1 LNKTVIMTVK
11 SFLTIVLFFAGY
23 FANAQTDP
31 AANAILDRFSARAA
45 NAPSVSLKFKLIT
58 DDLVERKSDT
68 LTGAVI
74 ISKDSYKLEIPNT
87 IIWFDGTT
95 LWNYLIAEDE
105 VVITNSNKNDN
116 SFMNKPSVI
125 FTMYKTGYKTSLIE
139 ELRDSWVI
147 DLYPEDINSD
157 LIRVR
162 LTVGKNLHDL
172 KILEYKRKD
181 GIVMYIVVNEYN
193 LNIIPDPNFFVF
205 DRTKYRS
212 ADIIDMR

>member
-1 LNKTVIMTVK
+1 MTVK
-11 SFLTIVLFFAGY
+11 KLLSIILFFAGY

-31 AANAILDRFSARAA
+31 DANAVLDRFSARVAD
-45 NAPSVSLKFKLIT
+45 APSVSLKFKLIT
-58 DDLVERKSDT
+58 DDLAERRSDT

-74 ISKDSYKLEIPNT
+74 ISKDSYKLEMPNN

-95 LWNYLIAEDE
+95 SWSYLIAEEE
-105 VVITNSNKNDN
+105 VVITTPDKNDN
-116 SFMNKPSVI
+116 SFMNKPSGI

-147 DLYPEDINSD
+147 DLYPEDISSD

-162 LTVGKNLHDL
+162 LTIGKNLNDL
-172 KILEYKRKD
+172 KILEYKMKN
-181 GIVMYIVVNEYN
+181 GIVMYILVNEYN
-193 LNIIPDPNFFVF
+193 LNITPTPNLFVF

-212 ADIIDMR
+212 AYLIDMR